1 VSIFR
6 LLLRG
11 FFIPPLYKESLR
23 IPLNTPMHGFWRT
36 LYAACLADSRRSY
49 IEEDELCS
57 FTWSFR
63 FKKSAG
69 RTWLALDPWWQG
81 TGAALQL
88 RFNRDRTVEHI
99 GRSLLGSPSPEF
111 RWKFQ
116 QASGSRHPTLRGK
129 RPLGSFIRMVAPWGE
144 FPTLVVR
151 RAPLNWGFVLES
163 CWALYTSFPLP
174 KRGEN
179 RDLEDE
185 SMVTGEMQ
193 EEDIEH
199 YNGDDDE
206 EDDEEEEVQ
215 DDEEAS
221 SDGTPERSYRLT
233 A

>member
-1 VSIFR
+1 
-6 LLLRG
+6 
-11 FFIPPLYKESLR
+11 
-23 IPLNTPMHGFWRT
+23 
-36 LYAACLADSRRSY
+36 
-49 IEEDELCS
+49 
-57 FTWSFR
+57 
-63 FKKSAG
+63 
-69 RTWLALDPWWQG
+69 
-81 TGAALQL
+81 
-88 RFNRDRTVEHI
+88 
-99 GRSLLGSPSPEF
+99 
-111 RWKFQ
+111 
-116 QASGSRHPTLRGK
+116 
-129 RPLGSFIRMVAPWGE
+129 MVAPWGE